1 MRRTATRSVAH
12 TGYARLMATRSI
24 VTSQPDV
31 TCDVCDRR
39 LLRGEHPETF
49 LAAGQRR
56 TVCELC
62 APRATHEGWLR
73 ESGSPSVSV
82 APLRPRRGRNLFD
95 RLRQAGKPNDA
106 APRAAARSR
115 SEESERAVYDVL
127 DDLSA
132 GSDEL
137 LEVPVDEVSPA
148 DRAPVFAGADQL
160 DRGEP
165 EGTIDGAISP
175 AGSDLF
181 LGSTS
186 MHTGGIVE
194 RAIDMFNAGEHP
206 RRVAGVA
213 RSLGVPSVNVRPDKD
228 FGTLVSIVV
237 AWELCWYRYG
247 VDVEDRDAG
256 ARVLAQG
263 TELSELARE
272 ERLAN
277 AVADELGA
285 LSLIAA

>member
-1 MRRTATRSVAH
+1 
-12 TGYARLMATRSI
+12 MATRSI

-39 LLRGEHPETF
+39 LLRGEHSETF

-73 ESGSPSVSV
+73 ETGSADLSV
-82 APLRPRRGRNLFD
+82 APQRPRRGRNLFD
-95 RLRQAGKPNDA
+95 RLRQAGRPNDVPA
-106 APRAAARSR
+106 RAAARSR
-115 SEESERAVYDVL
+115 RDRRERGVYDVL
-127 DDLSA
+127 DDVSA
-132 GSDEL
+132 AADVPSLGSQEAAQPGS
-137 LEVPVDEVSPA
+137 V
-148 DRAPVFAGADQL
+148 PVFAQDEQSDRDGQAD
-160 DRGEP
+160 
-165 EGTIDGAISP
+165 AA
-175 AGSDLF
+175 AGG
-181 LGSTS
+181 GSRAGIAAVRPS
-186 MHTGGIVE
+186 LSSQPGGRVE
-194 RAIDMFNAGEHP
+194 RAIETFNAGEHP

-213 RSLGVPSVNVRPDKD
+213 RSLGVPSVSVRPDRD

-247 VDVEDRDAG
+247 VDVEDWEAG

-263 TELSELARE
+263 TDLSELARE

-285 LSLIAA
+285 LSLTAA

>member
-1 MRRTATRSVAH
+1 
-12 TGYARLMATRSI
+12 MATRSI

-49 LAAGQRR
+49 LADGQRR

-62 APRATHEGWLR
+62 APRAMHEGWLR
-73 ESGSPSVSV
+73 ETGSASVSV

-106 APRAAARSR
+106 TARAPAGSR
-115 SEESERAVYDVL
+115 SEDGERGVYDVL

-132 GSDEL
+132 GTDEL
-137 LEVPVDEVSPA
+137 LELPAEEVSRV
-148 DRAPVFAGADQL
+148 DRSPVYAGAERV
-160 DRGEP
+160 DRDERKSRA
-165 EGTIDGAISP
+165 DGAIGP
-175 AGSDLF
+175 VGSDHF
-181 LGSTS
+181 LGSPPPRA
-186 MHTGGIVE
+186 GGLLDG
-194 RAIDMFNAGEHP
+194 AIEIFNAGEHP
-206 RRVAGVA
+206 RRIAGVA
-213 RSLGVPSVNVRPDKD
+213 RSLGVPSVSVRPDKD
-228 FGTLVSIVV
+228 FGTLVSIVI

-247 VDVEDRDAG
+247 VDVEDREAG

-263 TELSELARE
+263 TELSELERE

-285 LSLIAA
+285 LSLTTT

>member
-1 MRRTATRSVAH
+1 
-12 TGYARLMATRSI
+12 MATRSI

-73 ESGSPSVSV
+73 ESGSAAVSV
-82 APLRPRRGRNLFD
+82 PPLRPRRGRNLFE
-95 RLRQAGKPNDA
+95 RLRGAGRPNDA
-106 APRAAARSR
+106 EARAAARAR
-115 SEESERAVYDVL
+115 SDEAERGVYDLLEDVSAGP
-127 DDLSA
+127 DDL
-132 GSDEL
+132 
-137 LEVPVDEVSPA
+137 LEAPVDEVQA
-148 DRAPVFAGADQL
+148 DRAPVFAGANQA

-165 EGTIDGAISP
+165 EGALDGAISP
-175 AGSDLF
+175 AAGDDF
-181 LGSTS
+181 LGGTS
-186 MHTGGIVE
+186 MHAGGLLE
-194 RAIDMFNAGEHP
+194 RAVDVFNAGEHP

-213 RSLGVPSVNVRPDKD
+213 RSLGVPSVSVRPDKD
-228 FGTLVSIVV
+228 FGTLASIVV

-247 VDVEDRDAG
+247 VDVEDPDGG

-277 AVADELGA
+277 AVADDLGA

>member
-1 MRRTATRSVAH
+1 VV
-12 TGYARLMATRSI
+12 ATRSI
-24 VTSQPDV
+24 ITSQPDV

-73 ESGSPSVSV
+73 ESGEPTVSV

-95 RLRQAGKPNDA
+95 RLRQAGRPNA
-106 APRAAARSR
+106 SEEAGSAPRRMRRDSG
-115 SEESERAVYDVL
+115 VYDVL
-127 DDLSA
+127 DDD
-132 GSDEL
+132 GSDDAAGAGEEL
-137 LEVPVDEVSPA
+137 LQASTGPVGDSGPP
-148 DRAPVFAGADQL
+148 PVFAG
-160 DRGEP
+160 G
-165 EGTIDGAISP
+165 EGTHRAEEP
-175 AGSDLF
+175 AGEDGRAPALPVPASAWPRD
-181 LGSTS
+181 GDR
-186 MHTGGIVE
+186 VE
-194 RAIDMFNAGEHP
+194 RAIAIFNAGEHP

-213 RSLGVPSVNVRPDKD
+213 RSLGAPGVSVRPDKD
-228 FGTLVSIVV
+228 LGSLVSIVI

-247 VDVEDRDAG
+247 VDVEDPDAG

-272 ERLAN
+272 ERVAN

-285 LSLIAA
+285 LSLTVA

>member
-1 MRRTATRSVAH
+1 VV
-12 TGYARLMATRSI
+12 ATRSI

-73 ESGSPSVSV
+73 ESGEPTVSV
-82 APLRPRRGRNLFD
+82 APPRPRRGRNLFD
-95 RLRQAGKPNDA
+95 RLRQAGRPNA
-106 APRAAARSR
+106 SEEAGSAPRRMR
-115 SEESERAVYDVL
+115 SEEGVYDAL
-127 DDLSA
+127 DDGVSEDAA
-132 GSDEL
+132 GAGDGLREASTGALPD
-137 LEVPVDEVSPA
+137 SGPA
-148 DRAPVFAGADQL
+148 AVFAGGEEAH
-160 DRGEP
+160 RGE
-165 EGTIDGAISP
+165 EP
-175 AGSDLF
+175 AGEDGRALAMPVPASALPRD
-181 LGSTS
+181 
-186 MHTGGIVE
+186 GGRVE
-194 RAIDMFNAGEHP
+194 RAIAVFNAGEHP

-213 RSLGVPSVNVRPDKD
+213 RSLGSPGVSVRPDKD
-228 FGTLVSIVV
+228 LGSLVSIVIT
-237 AWELCWYRYG
+237 WELCWYRYG
-247 VDVEDRDAG
+247 VDVEDPDAG

-272 ERLAN
+272 ERVAN

-285 LSLIAA
+285 LSLTAA

>member
-1 MRRTATRSVAH
+1 
-12 TGYARLMATRSI
+12 MATRSI

-39 LLRGEHPETF
+39 LLRGELPETF

-73 ESGSPSVSV
+73 ESGSAPVSV
-82 APLRPRRGRNLFD
+82 APLRPRRGRNLFG

-106 APRAAARSR
+106 SARAPSR
-115 SEESERAVYDVL
+115 SDERERGVYDVL
-127 DDLSA
+127 DDVPA

-137 LEVPVDEVSPA
+137 IEMPLQDSSQA
-148 DRAPVFAGADQL
+148 DRAPVFAGADQV
-160 DRGEP
+160 DRGDP
-165 EGTIDGAISP
+165 RGAIDDVRGP
-175 AGSDLF
+175 AVGDLF

-186 MHTGGIVE
+186 MHAGGLVE
-194 RAIDMFNAGEHP
+194 RAIELFNSGEHP
-206 RRVAGVA
+206 RRVAGLA
-213 RSLGVPSVNVRPDKD
+213 RSLGKPSVNVRPDKD

-247 VDVEDRDAG
+247 VDVEDRAAG
-256 ARVLAQG
+256 AQVLAQG

-272 ERLAN
+272 ERQAN

-285 LSLIAA
+285 LSLISA

>member
-1 MRRTATRSVAH
+1 VV
-12 TGYARLMATRSI
+12 ATRSI

-73 ESGSPSVSV
+73 ESGEPTVSV

-95 RLRQAGKPNDA
+95 RLRQAGRPNA
-106 APRAAARSR
+106 SEEAGSAPRRMRSD
-115 SEESERAVYDVL
+115 AGVYDVL
-127 DDLSA
+127 DDGISEDAA
-132 GSDEL
+132 GAGDEL
-137 LEVPVDEVSPA
+137 LEASTGALPDPGPP
-148 DRAPVFAGADQL
+148 PVFAGGEGAN
-160 DRGEP
+160 RGE
-165 EGTIDGAISP
+165 EP
-175 AGSDLF
+175 AGEDGRALALPVPASALPRD
-181 LGSTS
+181 
-186 MHTGGIVE
+186 GGRVE
-194 RAIDMFNAGEHP
+194 RAIAMFNAGEHP

-213 RSLGVPSVNVRPDKD
+213 RSLGAPGVSVRPDKD
-228 FGTLVSIVV
+228 LGSLVSIVI

-247 VDVEDRDAG
+247 VDVEDPDAG

-272 ERLAN
+272 ERVAN

-285 LSLIAA
+285 LSLTVA

>member
-1 MRRTATRSVAH
+1 VV
-12 TGYARLMATRSI
+12 ATRSI

-73 ESGSPSVSV
+73 ESGEPTVSV

-95 RLRQAGKPNDA
+95 RLRQAGRPNA
-106 APRAAARSR
+106 SEEAGSAPRRTRSD
-115 SEESERAVYDVL
+115 AGVYDIL
-127 DDLSA
+127 DDGVSEDGA
-132 GSDEL
+132 GAGDGL
-137 LEVPVDEVSPA
+137 LEASTGALA
-148 DRAPVFAGADQL
+148 DSGPPPVFAGGEGAH
-160 DRGEP
+160 RGE
-165 EGTIDGAISP
+165 EP
-175 AGSDLF
+175 AGEEGGALA
-181 LGSTS
+181 TS
-186 MHTGGIVE
+186 EPASAWPRDGDRVE
-194 RAIDMFNAGEHP
+194 RAIAMFNAGEHP

-213 RSLGVPSVNVRPDKD
+213 RSLGAPRVSVRPDKD
-228 FGTLVSIVV
+228 LGSLVSIVI

-247 VDVEDRDAG
+247 VDVEDPDAG

-272 ERLAN
+272 ERVAN

-285 LSLIAA
+285 LSLTAA

>member
-1 MRRTATRSVAH
+1 
-12 TGYARLMATRSI
+12 MATRSI

-39 LLRGEHPETF
+39 LLRGEQPETF

-106 APRAAARSR
+106 AARAAERSR
-115 SEESERAVYDVL
+115 SDESERAVYDAL
-127 DDLSA
+127 DDVSA
-132 GSDEL
+132 GSDEP
-137 LEVPVDEVSPA
+137 LEVPLDERSQA
-148 DRAPVFAGADQL
+148 ERAPVFAGAGQL
-160 DRGEP
+160 DSGEP
-165 EGTIDGAISP
+165 QGTADGAMSP
-175 AGSDLF
+175 AGAGDPF
-181 LGSTS
+181 LQGTS
-186 MHTGGIVE
+186 MHAGGLLE
-194 RAIDMFNAGEHP
+194 RAVDMFNSGEHP

-247 VDVEDRDAG
+247 VDVEDRDGG

>member
-1 MRRTATRSVAH
+1 
-12 TGYARLMATRSI
+12 MATRSI

-73 ESGSPSVSV
+73 ESGSAPVSV

-106 APRAAARSR
+106 AARAAARSR
-115 SEESERAVYDVL
+115 SDESEHGVYDAL
-127 DDLSA
+127 DDVSP
-132 GSDEL
+132 GSDEP
-137 LEVPVDEVSPA
+137 LEVPLDEVSQA
-148 DRAPVFAGADQL
+148 GRAPVFAGAGPA
-160 DRGEP
+160 DRGEAQ
-165 EGTIDGAISP
+165 GAIEGAFSP
-175 AGSDLF
+175 AGDEPF
-181 LGSTS
+181 LTSTS
-186 MHTGGIVE
+186 MHAGGLVE
-194 RAIDMFNAGEHP
+194 RAIDMFNSGEHP

-272 ERLAN
+272 ERMPN